1 MKKRSFGVS
10 AIFAALALVLTS
22 GLNVN
27 MATAAKPTPTPSSS
41 TSSQGKKPEAPK
53 ATPTPKPST
62 TTSGAESSTKK
73 PDSTPTKNDSSKAPA
88 SSVPQAKPKTSAS
101 STKVAY
107 IVRFVEGTNV
117 ANEVAE
123 LAKSKVT
130 VSRKFGFVFKGLAA
144 ELTPGQKIAL
154 EKRPSVF
161 SVVLDSQISL
171 EETQD
176 SPTWGLDRVDQ
187 VDLPLENKYSYTS
200 TGAGVRAYVVD
211 TGIRATHQ
219 DFGSRV
225 ASGFTAINDGNGS
238 SDCNGHGTHVAST
251 LGGSK
256 YGIAKSVNLVAVRVL
271 DCAGSGTTSGVI
283 AGLDWI
289 AQNHPANAP
298 AVVNM
303 SLGGAANSSLDS
315 AVSALVARGIT
326 VVVAAGNSADDAC
339 KYSPARVP
347 GAITVGATTSSDQF
361 ATYSNFG
368 GCLDISAPG
377 TSISGAWFGSDT
389 DSRTISGTSM
399 ATPHVAGVVARML
412 SVANQLPSTVASNLA
427 STASTNKLVGLP
439 TSTLNLLLYKSAS
452 ENTTELP
459 KLPNPAVQLFAVGGL
474 KQATLNWTQGDNSAN
489 PLTSQVVKLW
499 LNGQLVKSYS
509 VAANA
514 TKFTALKLRAA
525 KGYYFTV
532 VSVSSSGSVESVT
545 SNLVTVRSR

>member
-303 SLGGAANSSLDS
+303 S
-315 AVSALVARGIT
+315 
-326 VVVAAGNSADDAC
+326 
-339 KYSPARVP
+339 
-347 GAITVGATTSSDQF
+347 
-361 ATYSNFG
+361 
-368 GCLDISAPG
+368 
-377 TSISGAWFGSDT
+377 
-389 DSRTISGTSM
+389 
-399 ATPHVAGVVARML
+399 
-412 SVANQLPSTVASNLA
+412 
-427 STASTNKLVGLP
+427 
-439 TSTLNLLLYKSAS
+439 
-452 ENTTELP
+452 
-459 KLPNPAVQLFAVGGL
+459 
-474 KQATLNWTQGDNSAN
+474 
-489 PLTSQVVKLW
+489 
-499 LNGQLVKSYS
+499 
-509 VAANA
+509 
-514 TKFTALKLRAA
+514 
-525 KGYYFTV
+525 
-532 VSVSSSGSVESVT
+532 
-545 SNLVTVRSR
+545 